1 MAALAP
7 AGGFV
12 STARD
17 AARFYNQLNP
27 ATPSPIL
34 SAAARRA
41 MIHKRW
47 KNPGSPLETYYG
59 LGMASGSTWG
69 WNWFGHGGS
78 LAGYITRTVTVVD
91 LELTLSFL
99 TNSSDGWANPWCD
112 GAMSILRSFAT
123 HGAPQRRVRDWT
135 GRWWTS
141 FSMCDLVPMG
151 RSVLLATPTS
161 VAPFAEAGVVD
172 VTARD
177 AGRIT
182 GGTGYGSFG
191 EEVRRVRNKAG
202 RVIEIWIGNGRLVTR
217 GRAAADLAK
226 ARKAPARSR
235 DRSRARRRRRP
246 RDGKAPTG
254 SAAR

>member
-17 AARFYNQLNP
+17 VARFYNQLNP

-41 MIHKRW
+41 MVHRRW
-47 KNPGSPLETYYG
+47 RNPGSPIESYYG
-59 LGMASGSTWG
+59 LGTTSGSTWG

-78 LAGYITRTVTVVD
+78 LAGYISRSATIVE

-99 TNSSDGWANPWCD
+99 TNSSDGWAHPWCD
-112 GAMSILRSFAT
+112 GAMSILRAFAT
-123 HGAPQRRVRDWT
+123 HGAPQRRVRGWT
-135 GRWWTS
+135 GRWWSS
-141 FSMCDLVPMG
+141 FGLCDLVPMG
-151 RSVLLATPTS
+151 GHVLLATPTS
-161 VAPFAEAGVVD
+161 VAPFAEAGIAQ

-177 AGRIT
+177 VGRIT
-182 GGTGYGSFG
+182 ASSGYGSLG
-191 EEVRRVRNKAG
+191 EEVRRVRSKAG
-202 RVIEIWIGNGRLVTR
+202 HVVEIRIGDARVVTR
-217 GRAAADLAK
+217 RRAAADLA
-226 ARKAPARSR
+226 RITPETQPSR
-235 DRSRARRRRRP
+235 DRSRARRRRPP
-246 RDGKAPTG
+246 RAGKAPTG